1 MWLTVR
7 MVLLSWRFKGTVNL
21 SLKINIT
28 FLLLY
33 GIKKIKIERKI
44 KCMYELYTH
53 VCEVVHS

>member
-7 MVLLSWRFKGTVNL
+7 MVLLSWRFKGTTILN
-21 SLKINIT
+21 LKINID

-44 KCMYELYTH
+44 ECMYKLYTH
-53 VCEVVHS
+53 VCEVVYS